1 MVEIFT
7 GRRFWVWLTVFG
19 LIGFCAFSGLR
30 IYSQFTEPYRGYV
43 GEERFV
49 DITPGSDA
57 VTIARQLIAADIV
70 RDRWVF
76 RYAAWKTKSAS
87 RLQAGEYK
95 FDSPMTAVQV
105 LEKIMQ
111 GRVHLRTITFP
122 EGLTLAQMAEI
133 FGASDF
139 GTREEFFTSV
149 QNVELVAHF
158 DKEATDLE
166 GYLFPDT
173 YALPR
178 NATADHL
185 VSAMVAGFE
194 KKFDDELRRE
204 SQVRDFTLR
213 EVVTLASIIERET
226 ARADERTVVS
236 GVFTN
241 RLELGMLLQS
251 DPTVIYALQLAG
263 LYKNN
268 LTRANLRFDS
278 PYNTYLY
285 AGLPPGPIAS
295 PGLGALKAAVQ
306 PDDVQYLY
314 FVSRND
320 GSHVFATSLR
330 EHNRNVR
337 EFQVRYFQQRRSSEK

>member
-7 GRRFWVWLTVFG
+7 SRRFWVWLTVFG

-43 GEERFV
+43 GKERFV
-49 DITPGSDA
+49 DITHGSDA
-57 VTIARQLIAADIV
+57 VTIARQLIAAGIV
-70 RDRWVF
+70 RDRWAF
-76 RYAAWKTKSAS
+76 RYATWKTKSAS

-95 FDSPMTAVQV
+95 FDSPMTAIQV
-105 LEKIMQ
+105 LEKIAR

-139 GTREEFFTSV
+139 GTREEFYASG
-149 QNVELVAHF
+149 QNTELVAHF
-158 DKEATDLE
+158 DQDAIDLE

-178 NATADHL
+178 NATAGQL
-185 VSAMVAGFE
+185 VSAMVASFE
-194 KKFDDELRRE
+194 QKFDEELRRE
-204 SQVRDFTLR
+204 SQVRGFTPR

-251 DPTVIYALQLAG
+251 DPTVIYALQRAG

-278 PYNTYLY
+278 PYNTYVY

-295 PGLGALKAAVQ
+295 PGLAALKAAVQ

-320 GSHVFATSLR
+320 GSHVFAASLR

-337 EFQVRYFQQRRSSEK
+337 EFQVRYFQQRRSSGK

>member
-1 MVEIFT
+1 V
-7 GRRFWVWLTVFG
+7 
-19 LIGFCAFSGLR
+19 
-30 IYSQFTEPYRGYV
+30 
-43 GEERFV
+43 
-49 DITPGSDA
+49 
-57 VTIARQLIAADIV
+57 
-70 RDRWVF
+70 
-76 RYAAWKTKSAS
+76 
-87 RLQAGEYK
+87 
-95 FDSPMTAVQV
+95 
-105 LEKIMQ
+105 
-111 GRVHLRTITFP
+111 
-122 EGLTLAQMAEI
+122 AQMAEI

-139 GTREEFFTSV
+139 GTREEFYASV
-149 QNVELVAHF
+149 QNTELVVHF

-178 NATADHL
+178 NATADQL
-185 VSAMVAGFE
+185 VSAMVASFE
-194 KKFDDELRRE
+194 QKFDEELRRE
-204 SQVRDFTLR
+204 SQVRGFTPR

-251 DPTVIYALQLAG
+251 DPTVIYALQRAG

-295 PGLGALKAAVQ
+295 PGLGSLKAAVQ

-320 GSHVFATSLR
+320 GSHVFATTLR

-337 EFQVRYFQQRRSSEK
+337 EFQVRYFQQRRSSGK

>member
-1 MVEIFT
+1 MVKMFT
-7 GRRFWVWLTVFG
+7 SRRFWVWLTVFG

-43 GEERFV
+43 GKERFI
-49 DITPGSDA
+49 DITHGSDA
-57 VTIARQLIAADIV
+57 VTIARQLIAAGIV
-70 RDRWVF
+70 RDRWAF
-76 RYAAWKTKSAS
+76 RYATWKTKSAS

-95 FDSPMTAVQV
+95 FDSPMTAIQV
-105 LEKIMQ
+105 LEKIAR

-139 GTREEFFTSV
+139 GTREEFYASG
-149 QNVELVAHF
+149 QNTELVAHF
-158 DKEATDLE
+158 DQDATDLE

-178 NATADHL
+178 DATAGQL
-185 VSAMVAGFE
+185 VSAMVASFE
-194 KKFDDELRRE
+194 QKFDEELRRE
-204 SQVRDFTLR
+204 SQVRGFTPR

-251 DPTVIYALQLAG
+251 DPTVIYALQRAG

-278 PYNTYLY
+278 PYNTYVY

-295 PGLGALKAAVQ
+295 PGLAALKAAVQ

-320 GSHVFATSLR
+320 GSHVFAASLR

-337 EFQVRYFQQRRSSEK
+337 EYQVRYFQQRRNSRK

>member
-1 MVEIFT
+1 MVKMFT
-7 GRRFWVWLTVFG
+7 SRRFWVWLTVFG

-43 GEERFV
+43 GKERFV
-49 DITPGSDA
+49 DITHGSDA
-57 VTIARQLIAADIV
+57 VTIARQLIAAGIV
-70 RDRWVF
+70 RDRWAF
-76 RYAAWKTKSAS
+76 RYATWKTKSAS

-95 FDSPMTAVQV
+95 FDSPMTAIQV
-105 LEKIMQ
+105 LEKIAR

-139 GTREEFFTSV
+139 GTREEFYASG
-149 QNVELVAHF
+149 QNTELVAHF
-158 DKEATDLE
+158 DQDATDLE

-178 NATADHL
+178 DATAGQL
-185 VSAMVAGFE
+185 VSAMVASFE
-194 KKFDDELRRE
+194 QKFDEELRRE
-204 SQVRDFTLR
+204 SQVRGFTPR

-251 DPTVIYALQLAG
+251 DPTVIYALQRAG

-278 PYNTYLY
+278 PYNTYVY

-295 PGLGALKAAVQ
+295 PGLAALKAAVQ

-320 GSHVFATSLR
+320 GSHVFAASLR

-337 EFQVRYFQQRRSSEK
+337 EYQVRYFQQRRNSRK

>member
-1 MVEIFT
+1 MVKMFT
-7 GRRFWVWLTVFG
+7 SRRFWVWLTVFG

-43 GEERFV
+43 GKERFI
-49 DITPGSDA
+49 DITHGSDA
-57 VTIARQLIAADIV
+57 VTIARQLIAAGIV
-70 RDRWVF
+70 RDRWAF
-76 RYAAWKTKSAS
+76 RYATWKTKSAS

-95 FDSPMTAVQV
+95 FDSPMTAIQV
-105 LEKIMQ
+105 LEKIAR

-139 GTREEFFTSV
+139 GTREEFYASG
-149 QNVELVAHF
+149 QNTELVAHF
-158 DKEATDLE
+158 DQDAIDLE

-178 NATADHL
+178 NATAGQL
-185 VSAMVAGFE
+185 VSAMVASFE
-194 KKFDDELRRE
+194 QKFDEELRRE
-204 SQVRDFTLR
+204 SQVRGFTPR

-251 DPTVIYALQLAG
+251 DPTVIYALQRAG

-278 PYNTYLY
+278 PYNTYVY

-295 PGLGALKAAVQ
+295 PGLAALKAAVQ

-320 GSHVFATSLR
+320 GSHVFAASLR

-337 EFQVRYFQQRRSSEK
+337 EYQVRYFQQRRNSRK